1 MPHLSDSERGTRQ
14 CLALE
19 HRGCTNWTSGSV
31 ASVQINREAAQESS
45 SAVRGIS
52 GRSVPPSQAHSVHIH
67 EERAHT
73 HTHNSHSCACR
84 NNSIL
89 IYGCISTQRTIISC
103 SNHTLPDRTLRLRG
117 RGAIPGRA
125 QLSHSPGTTCLWP
138 HRKADPR

>member
-52 GRSVPPSQAHSVHIH
+52 GRRVPPSQAHSVHIH

-73 HTHNSHSCACR
+73 RT
-84 NNSIL
+84 IL
-89 IYGCISTQRTIISC
+89 IHAHAEITAY
-103 SNHTLPDRTLRLRG
+103 
-117 RGAIPGRA
+117 
-125 QLSHSPGTTCLWP
+125 
-138 HRKADPR
+138 